1 MGPFEL
7 ETEPA
12 QPIHPITVNQVQPST
27 DALLA
32 SLTIL
37 MYLMAL
43 ILLACAPAI
52 VIFTYRVLL

>member
-7 ETEPA
+7 EA
-12 QPIHPITVNQVQPST
+12 QPIHPVTVNQVQPAF
-27 DALLA
+27 DGLLA
-32 SLTIL
+32 SLTVL

-43 ILLACAPAI
+43 ILLMCAPAI